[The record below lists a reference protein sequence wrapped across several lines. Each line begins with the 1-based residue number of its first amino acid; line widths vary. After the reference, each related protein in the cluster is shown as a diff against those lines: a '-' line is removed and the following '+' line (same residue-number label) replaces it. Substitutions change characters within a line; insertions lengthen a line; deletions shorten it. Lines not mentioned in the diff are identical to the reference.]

1 MVEMPVETKDAI
13 IWAEQQTY
21 TDRGGDVQ
29 EITFDPS
36 DAQPLVDK
44 VCVYFDDHTIK
55 YPPFD
60 YPTIRPIIDEIL
72 AEQQPEEPIE
82 EQIPEGPAE

>member
-1 MVEMPVETKDAI
+1 MVAMPVETKDAI

-21 TDRGGDVQ
+21 TDRGGNVN

-44 VCVYFDDHTIK
+44 TCVYLDERKIK
-55 YPPFD
+55 YGTFSYD
-60 YPTIRPIIDEIL
+60 DIRPIIDEII
-72 AEQQPEEPIE
+72 AEQQPEQPTE
-82 EQIPEGPAE
+82 EPEGPAE